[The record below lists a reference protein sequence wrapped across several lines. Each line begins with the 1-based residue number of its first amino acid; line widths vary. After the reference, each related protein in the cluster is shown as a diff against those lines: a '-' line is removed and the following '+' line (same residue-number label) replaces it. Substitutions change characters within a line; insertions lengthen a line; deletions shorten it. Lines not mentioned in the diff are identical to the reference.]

1 MSSKE
6 NILGIPNNFD
16 LKCCSSLLDANFL
29 FLKTTGA
36 LGLKTTGALGLKST
50 EEKHHENLS
59 YGYVV
64 A

>member
-29 FLKTTGA
+29 FF
-36 LGLKTTGALGLKST
+36 KTTGALGLKST